1 MMVCHPEG
9 EARPRLVTQPSRHLR
24 QAQASIRRRSLPGLG
39 SLWHAGLGNGGR
51 ILLAPPPIS
60 RPYLFLRD
68 CAKFGPGGKKL

>member
-39 SLWHAGLGNGGR
+39 SLWHAGL
-51 ILLAPPPIS
+51 
-60 RPYLFLRD
+60 RD
-68 CAKFGPGGKKL
+68 PTCSFAIVQNLDQGVRSYDQDRVGLEIM